1 MDDTRIHRL
10 PLTFDSPSR
19 DASTG
24 RGRTAEAAGAT
35 VVQMA
40 AYRAQ
45 RAARLKAL
53 PLFDGAAVASDD
65 GRHAPGARA
74 LSDRD
79 VAHRQRML
87 RHLLEL

>member
-1 MDDTRIHRL
+1 
-10 PLTFDSPSR
+10 
-19 DASTG
+19 
-24 RGRTAEAAGAT
+24 
-35 VVQMA
+35 MA

-45 RAARLKAL
+45 RAARVKAL
-53 PLFDGAAVASDD
+53 PLFDAADVASDD
-65 GRHAPGARA
+65 GSEAPMALPGPAARA